1 MELSKS
7 INIRCSSSALET
19 FFIQRMFEIGND
31 GLAKEI
37 GIHPSTASRDKNRI
51 FRLACD
57 LITRFG
63 LPEDSVEIA
72 GKPPR
77 LVVEGADAE
86 WLMQMLEIK
95 GKVKRKAPAVTEAQD
110 QIELTI

>member
-1 MELSKS
+1 MELSKN
-7 INIRCSSSALET
+7 INIRCSGAALET

-31 GLAKEI
+31 GFAKEI

-57 LITRFG
+57 LITHFG
-63 LPEDSVEIA
+63 LPEDSVVVA
-72 GKPPR
+72 DKPPR

-86 WLMQMLEIK
+86 WLMQMLEMK
-95 GKVKRKAPAVTEAQD
+95 GKVKRKAPAVTEAQMD
-110 QIELTI
+110 LTI